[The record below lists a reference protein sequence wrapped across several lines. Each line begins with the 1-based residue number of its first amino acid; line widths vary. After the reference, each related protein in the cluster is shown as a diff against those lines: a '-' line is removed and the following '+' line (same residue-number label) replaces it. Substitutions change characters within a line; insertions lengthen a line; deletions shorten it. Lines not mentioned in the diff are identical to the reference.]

1 MLRTPLLLAIV
12 LVTTLLLVGCT
23 PTTVRRATGGAADIL
38 TNAAFYSVPQHVP
51 SAAPG
56 TLFRVQKLHS
66 APNGSIGWRMI
77 YHSRDLEGRDILV
90 SGTVISP
97 TSAPPPGG
105 RTIVAWGHPTTGAAQ
120 SCSPSSNIAPFDV
133 IEGLKTLLKAGYV
146 VAATDYPGMGVAGPD
161 SYLIGVSEGNSVLD
175 SARAAQHIS
184 AARAGSNLL
193 LWGHSQGGQA
203 ALFAAQSAATYSPEL
218 HLEAVAV
225 AAPATDLAALL
236 KDDIGDVSGITIG
249 SYAFQ
254 SFSTVYG
261 PTVPGTKLDTIL
273 TPAGVKATPLMAKLC
288 LASGHF
294 QLHALAGRLLDGYL
308 AGDPATT
315 EPWATLLRENTPGK
329 SALTVPLLVAQGDT
343 DTLVVPSTTAAF
355 VAHECSIGTKVTA
368 LHIPKTGHGLVALRA
383 LPSVM
388 SFFAH
393 PEANV
398 AAAPAC

>member
-1 MLRTPLLLAIV
+1 
-12 LVTTLLLVGCT
+12 
-23 PTTVRRATGGAADIL
+23 
-38 TNAAFYSVPQHVP
+38 
-51 SAAPG
+51 
-56 TLFRVQKLHS
+56 RV
-66 APNGSIGWRMI
+66 I
-77 YHSRDLEGRDILV
+77 YHSRDLDGRDVLV

-105 RTIVAWGHPTTGAAQ
+105 RTIVAWAHPTTGASR
-120 SCSPSSNIAPFDV
+120 SCGPSSNIAPFDI
-133 IEGLKTLLKAGYV
+133 IEGLTTLLKAGYV
-146 VAATDYPGMGVAGPD
+146 VAATDYPGLGVAGPD

-175 SARAAQHIS
+175 SARAAQQIP
-184 AARAGSNLL
+184 AAHAGSNLL

-203 ALFAAQSAATYSPEL
+203 ALFAAQSAASYSPDL

-236 KDDIGDVSGITIG
+236 KDDIGDVSGVTIA

-261 PTVPGTKLDTIL
+261 PTVPGTELDTIL
-273 TPAGVKATPLMAKLC
+273 TPAGVKATPLMARLC

-294 QLHALAGRLLDGYL
+294 ELHALAGKLIGKYL

-315 EPWATLLRENTPGK
+315 EPWATLLQENTPGK
-329 SALTVPLLVAQGDT
+329 SALKVPLLVAQGDT

-355 VAHECSIGTKVTA
+355 VTHECSIGTTVTA

-383 LPSVM
+383 LPRVM

-393 PEANV
+393 PEAN
-398 AAAPAC
+398 ALAAPAC

>member
-1 MLRTPLLLAIV
+1 MPRTPLLLV
-12 LVTTLLLVGCT
+12 LTLVVALLVVSCT
-23 PTTVRRATGGAADIL
+23 PTTVRRATGGAADVL
-38 TNAAFYSVPQHVP
+38 TNAAFYSVPKHVP
-51 SAAPG
+51 SAPPG

-66 APNGSIGWRMI
+66 APNGSIAWRVI
-77 YHSRDLEGRDILV
+77 YHSRDLDGRDILV

-97 TSAPPPGG
+97 TSAPPSGG
-105 RTIVAWGHPTTGAAQ
+105 RTIVAWGHPTTGAAE
-120 SCSPSSNIAPFDV
+120 SCAPSSNIAPFDI

-175 SARAAQHIS
+175 SARAAQNI
-184 AARAGSNLL
+184 AAAHAGSDLL

-203 ALFAAQSAATYSPEL
+203 VLFAAQSAATYSPEL

-236 KDDIGDVSGITIG
+236 RDDIGDVSGVTIG

-254 SFSTVYG
+254 SFSTVYR
-261 PTVPGTKLDTIL
+261 PTVPGTNLDTIL
-273 TPAGVKATPLMAKLC
+273 TPAGVAATPVMAKLC
-288 LASGHF
+288 LVSGHF
-294 QLHALAGRLLDGYL
+294 ALHALAGKLIGKYL
-308 AGDPATT
+308 AADPATT
-315 EPWATLLRENTPGK
+315 EPWATLLQENTPGK
-329 SALTVPLLVAQGDT
+329 LPLTVPLLVAQGDT

-355 VAHECSIGTKVTA
+355 VAHECSIGTRVTA

-383 LPSVM
+383 LPSVI

-393 PEANV
+393 PG
-398 AAAPAC
+398 APVPGAIAC